1 MGNIQVTWLVKNNDG
16 RTVNRCTTRE
26 QARKSKNLLQNAY
39 KTKFTI
45 ERVEYIIVS
54 RKVVS

>member
-16 RTVNRCTTRE
+16 RMVNRCTTRE
-26 QARKSKNLLQNAY
+26 QARLSKNFLQKLYGA
-39 KTKFTI
+39 KFTI